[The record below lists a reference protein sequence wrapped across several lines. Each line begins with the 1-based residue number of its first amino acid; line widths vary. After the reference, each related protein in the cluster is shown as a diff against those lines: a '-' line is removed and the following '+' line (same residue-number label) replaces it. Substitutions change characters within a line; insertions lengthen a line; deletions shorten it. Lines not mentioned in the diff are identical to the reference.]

1 MRLNPNQL
9 NTHLGRGLAPLYVVA
24 GEEPLLIQESLDAIR
39 AQARKDGYSE
49 REVLD
54 ADKNFNWQRLLDAGA
69 SLSLFATRRIIELNL
84 PSGAPGVEGS
94 KVLQQMA
101 ERPPQD
107 VLFLLVC
114 GAVDWRSRQGAWY
127 SALENAG
134 ASLYFE
140 PLKPEDMPGWI
151 AARAKSAGL
160 SLGDEAVR
168 ELAERTEGNLL
179 AAAQDIAKL
188 KLLFPDASV
197 SAEQLAE
204 AVADSARYEAFDL
217 NDRILDGDAPGAV
230 RSLKR
235 LREEGVDVLEILP
248 ALLWGLRQW
257 AQAQVFYAQT
267 GDAGRAC
274 EMAKVPRPRQPRV
287 SKALIRTRMPQIYG
301 WLKRCAAI
309 DSVAK
314 STGGKDQAWEDLLTL
329 TLAASGAPAMRKTL

>member
-1 MRLNPNQL
+1 MRLNPSQLASQL
-9 NTHLGRGLAPLYVVA
+9 NRGLAPLYVVA

-39 AQARKDGYSE
+39 AQARKGGYSE

-54 ADKNFNWQRLLDAGA
+54 ADKNFNWQKLVDACN
-69 SLSLFATRRIIELNL
+69 SLSLFASRRIIELNL

-94 KVLQQMA
+94 KVLQQLA

-114 GAVDWRSRQGAWY
+114 GAIEWRSRQGAWF

-140 PLKPEDMPGWI
+140 PVKADEMPGWI

-160 SLGDEAVR
+160 KLDAEALR

-188 KLLFPDASV
+188 KLLFPDAVV
-197 SAEQLAE
+197 SAEQLAL

-217 NDRILDGDAPGAV
+217 NDRILDGDAAGAV
-230 RSLKR
+230 RSLNR

-257 AQAQVFYAQT
+257 AQVQGAYAQT
-267 GDAGRAC
+267 GDATRAC
-274 EMAKVPRPRQPRV
+274 EMLRIRKNQQRLYAA
-287 SKALIRTRMPQIYG
+287 ALKRTRLPQIYG
-301 WLKRCAAI
+301 WLRRCAVI
-309 DSVAK
+309 DGAAK
-314 STGGKDQAWEDLLTL
+314 STGGKEQAWEELLTL
-329 TLAASGAPAMRKTL
+329 TLTASGAVPRKST